1 MGRQWRSLPAVRAL
15 RRGVFSLVT
24 VARLGF
30 NLLSLPTHTHTH
42 AVTHQHTKIHEHTHT
57 HSLSP
62 STPTLTPPLHPDFIS
77 SLAWQ
82 RARRSISTATIIIP
96 TTVAEESNFPPGKY
110 AYCRG
115 ADKSQKENKNMQN
128 TSVGDMRGWCCDMDC
143 CPGSWYDSPS
153 QRHIQIQIPFFYFP
167 SPILFVLLKNNNWAF
182 LWRASSFIFLLSI
195 EEK

>member
-30 NLLSLPTHTHTH
+30 NLLSLPTHTHTCSNTPAH
-42 AVTHQHTKIHEHTHT
+42 KNTWTHTHT
-57 HSLSP
+57 HTHNLSP

-82 RARRSISTATIIIP
+82 RARRSISTAIIIIP
-96 TTVAEESNFPPGKY
+96 NTVAEESNFHPGKY

-115 ADKSQKENKNMQN
+115 ADKSHKKKKKHAKHFCRRHERL
-128 TSVGDMRGWCCDMDC
+128 VLWHGLL
-143 CPGSWYDSPS
+143 SWKFVWFS
-153 QRHIQIQIPFFYFP
+153 QSEAHPQVHIPFFLFPFTYFICLAKKIITELSFEEP
-167 SPILFVLLKNNNWAF
+167 LL
-182 LWRASSFIFLLSI
+182 SFISSR
-195 EEK
+195 